1 MRIYFINKKIL
12 LGMIISIVTILLTF
26 LYFSFSNTSNTN
38 SSSIIDSV
46 SNNLYQKIIELYPN
60 EKIAFLTFD
69 DGPNVSVT
77 PKILDI
83 LKEENI
89 KASFFVIGK
98 CVDANPEITK
108 RAYDEGHYIANH
120 GYSHNNNLLYK
131 SSDNFLNEVKKTD
144 LAIGNAIGVS
154 NYCSHLFRFPNG
166 FMSPSNKSKKKEAV
180 KLLQDIEYNYI
191 DWNCLN
197 NDSIKKY
204 SSSQLLNNLIK
215 SSKNKDILVIL
226 MHDTKDV
233 SNSSL
238 VLKDSIKYLKGKGYV
253 FKNFYDIIQNILIMK

>member
-1 MRIYFINKKIL
+1 MKVYFINKKIIL
-12 LGMIISIVTILLTF
+12 WLIFSTFILLAF
-26 LYFSFSNTSNTN
+26 GIYFSILKTSNTI
-38 SSSIIDSV
+38 SDTQST
-46 SNNLYQKIIELYPN
+46 SNNLYKKLTELYPD

-69 DGPNVSVT
+69 DGPNISVT
-77 PKILDI
+77 PKVLDI

-131 SSDNFLNEVKKTD
+131 SSDSFLNEVKKTD
-144 LAIGNAIGVS
+144 LAIGNAIGVPD
-154 NYCSHLFRFPNG
+154 YCSHLFRFPNG

-180 KLLQDIEYNYI
+180 RLLQDIEYNYI

-197 NDSIKKY
+197 NDSVKKY

-238 VLKDSIKYLKGKGYV
+238 VLKDSIKYLKDNGYV
-253 FKNFYDIIQNILIMK
+253 FKNFYDILQTK